1 MTRRTGGR
9 AARVAER
16 TSSDISA
23 GVPAFIKRRV
33 RPHDLLD
40 EDGLDLIERKAD
52 QLLAEV
58 GIDINEAQD
67 RELFR
72 SAGAAIDDTRVRF
85 EPGMVRALE
94 RLSNFEIGQKPA
106 A

>member
-1 MTRRTGGR
+1 MARRTGGR

-16 TSSDISA
+16 TSSDISE
-23 GVPAFIKRRV
+23 GVPAFIKRQV
-33 RPHDLLD
+33 RPHDLLN

-58 GIDINEAQD
+58 GIDVNETQD

-72 SAGAAIDDTRVRF
+72 SVELRSTANRCGSS
-85 EPGMVRALE
+85 RACCA
-94 RLSNFEIGQKPA
+94 RS
-106 A
+106 